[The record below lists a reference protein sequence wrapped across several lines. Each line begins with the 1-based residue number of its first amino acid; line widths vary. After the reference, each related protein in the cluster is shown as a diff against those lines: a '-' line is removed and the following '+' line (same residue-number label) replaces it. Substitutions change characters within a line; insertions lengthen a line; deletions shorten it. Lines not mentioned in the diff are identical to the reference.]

1 LRVIERIRAA
11 RPDIVLSGDFIVGFP
26 EETEAHFQETLD
38 LVEQVKYGY
47 AYSFKYS
54 TRPGTPAAERPLV
67 DAAEADDRLQRLQAL
82 ITKHQRKIQD
92 GMIGREISVLF
103 EKLGRDEGQMVG
115 KSEYLHAVHVAN
127 SNAQVGD
134 IAKVRIVDAGTN
146 SLRGEILS

>member
-1 LRVIERIRAA
+1 
-11 RPDIVLSGDFIVGFP
+11 VGFP

>member
-1 LRVIERIRAA
+1 M
-11 RPDIVLSGDFIVGFP
+11 GFP
-26 EETEAHFQETLD
+26 EETEAAFSRRPSIWLRE
-38 LVEQVKYGY
+38 VKYGY

-54 TRPGTPAAERPLV
+54 TRPGTPAAERALV

-82 ITKHQRKIQD
+82 ITKHQREIQD
-92 GMIGREISVLF
+92 GMIGREVSVLF

-127 SNAQVGD
+127 ANAQVGD
-134 IAKVRIVDAGTN
+134 IARVRIVDAGTN